1 MFILLPMDSE
11 DVQEATL
18 VALDDVKKWALL
30 NIEEGQLVEVTH
42 YDDRGEI
49 SEWVEALVVIDEA
62 QNVAKFLEE
71 QMMVLIAH
79 TQRDIDD
86 IVEAYLF
93 RELHEMLA

>member
-1 MFILLPMDSE
+1 MFILLPMDSD
-11 DVQEATL
+11 DVQEASL

-30 NIEEGQLVEVTH
+30 NIEEGQLVEVMH
-42 YDDRGEI
+42 YDERSEI
-49 SEWVEALVVIDEA
+49 SEWVEALIVIDKA
-62 QNVAKFLEE
+62 QNVAEFLEE

>member
-1 MFILLPMDSE
+1 MFILLPMDSD
-11 DVQEATL
+11 DVQEASL
-18 VALDDVKKWALL
+18 VALDDVKKWTLL
-30 NIEEGQLVEVTH
+30 NIEEGQLVEVMH
-42 YDDRGEI
+42 YDERSEI
-49 SEWVEALVVIDEA
+49 SEWVEALIVIDEA
-62 QNVAKFLEE
+62 QNVAEFLEE

>member
-1 MFILLPMDSE
+1 MFILLPMDSD
-11 DVQEATL
+11 DVQEASL

-42 YDDRGEI
+42 YDDRSEI
-49 SEWVEALVVIDEA
+49 SEWVEALIVIDES
-62 QNVAKFLEE
+62 QNVSEFLEE

-79 TQRDIDD
+79 AQRNIDD

-93 RELHEMLA
+93 RELHEMLT

>member
-1 MFILLPMDSE
+1 MFILLPMDSD
-11 DVQEATL
+11 DVQEASL

-30 NIEEGQLVEVTH
+30 NIEEGQLVEVMH
-42 YDDRGEI
+42 YNERSEI
-49 SEWVEALVVIDEA
+49 SEWVEALIVIDET
-62 QNVAKFLEE
+62 QNVAEFLEE
-71 QMMVLIAH
+71 QMLVLIAH

>member
-1 MFILLPMDSE
+1 MFVLLPMDSD
-11 DVQEATL
+11 DVQEASL

-30 NIEEGQLVEVTH
+30 NIDEGQLVEVMH
-42 YDDRGEI
+42 YNDRSEI

-62 QNVAKFLEE
+62 QNVTEFLEE
-71 QMMVLIAH
+71 QMMVLVAH

>member
-1 MFILLPMDSE
+1 MFILLPMDSD
-11 DVQEATL
+11 DVQEASL

-30 NIEEGQLVEVTH
+30 NIEEGQLVEVMH
-42 YDDRGEI
+42 YDERSEI
-49 SEWVEALVVIDEA
+49 SEWVEALVVIDEG
-62 QNVAKFLEE
+62 QNVAEFLEE

-93 RELHEMLA
+93 RELHEMLG